1 MHRVEVVVRT
11 FFDRFAAGDSTGMAA
26 LFAEDASLMPNGID
40 TLHGRARIEAFFAG
54 VAERAGIRFD
64 ELSFDRVQD
73 LGDTALAE
81 TSTSETI
88 TRNDNVEVGE
98 FRELFC
104 LQRRGADWWIVSYMG
119 NRPAVNV
126 SGS

>member
-40 TLHGRARIEAFFAG
+40 TLHGRTSIEAFFAG

-64 ELSFDRVQD
+64 QLRFDRVQD
-73 LGDTALAE
+73 LGDTVLAE
-81 TSTSETI
+81 TTTSERI
-88 TRNDNVEVGE
+88 TRDDTVEVGE

-104 LQRRGADWWIVSYMG
+104 LRRGGDDWWIVSYMG
-119 NRPAVNV
+119 NRPAATTA
-126 SGS
+126 